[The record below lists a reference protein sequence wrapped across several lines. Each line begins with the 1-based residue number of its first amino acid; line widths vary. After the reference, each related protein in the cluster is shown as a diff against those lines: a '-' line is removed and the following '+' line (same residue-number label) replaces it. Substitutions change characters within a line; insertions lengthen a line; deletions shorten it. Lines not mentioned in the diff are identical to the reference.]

1 MNELFIFEGQE
12 KENKRKEFI
21 WMNSVNSLNYEFNKE
36 KAQGTIIASPHQSLD
51 ESSYGYG

>member
-36 KAQGTIIASPHQSLD
+36 KAKGTIIASPRHSLD
-51 ESSYGYG
+51 ESSYGYE